1 LKEAS
6 MRTFARLI
14 LLCVSLVLTRAATH
28 AQPSQAEPGRD
39 TRCPEAASKYV
50 HPSPDKE
57 HLTVEA
63 EETYEYRQEKI
74 YLRVC
79 GDSDDAFTRSVKES
93 VESYEAA
100 RTLERLLPAV
110 RKAGSPESKDPD
122 AYAAIA
128 EAYEFY
134 LRLLFKW
141 SGTGADTGAGLK
153 DFKDSIERQTDLLMD
168 AYARTVA
175 ACGERAD
182 CRPRKDAWT
191 QRLTWLYGTR
201 HGGSDAGL
209 EEFIRGALDT
219 PFPETLTR

>member
-1 LKEAS
+1 

-28 AQPSQAEPGRD
+28 ARPSQAEPGRD

-63 EETYEYRQEKI
+63 EEAYEYRQEKM

-79 GDSDDAFTRSVKES
+79 GDSDDAFTRFVKES

-128 EAYEFY
+128 AAYASH
-134 LRLLFKW
+134 LVLLYRW
-141 SGTGADTGAGLK
+141 RRTGADTGEGAV
-153 DFKDSIERQTDLLMD
+153 DFAKAIDRQNDLVID
-168 AYARTVA
+168 AYARAVA
-175 ACGERAD
+175 ACGTRAD
-182 CRPRKDAWT
+182 CEPRKNAWM
-191 QRLTWLYGTR
+191 QKLKGAYRLR
-201 HGGSDAGL
+201 HGSDAGL
-209 EEFIRGALDT
+209 EELLRGALDR
-219 PFPETLTR
+219 PMPNL